1 MIRWLTELKMD
12 LKFYLYANQTW
23 KGADQ
28 EHKIQNEQMQ
38 FVWKQFVVTR
48 ICLLTR
54 LHYYFVEYAVFV
66 KHIIYE

>member
-1 MIRWLTELKMD
+1 MD

-38 FVWKQFVVTR
+38 FV
-48 ICLLTR
+48 
-54 LHYYFVEYAVFV
+54 
-66 KHIIYE
+66 